1 MRREQELMSAL
12 AKTTFRL
19 HGQLVAIGEVL
30 AQPSGMTGASWQV
43 LAAVLRAPL
52 SVADIAREIGVTRQS
67 VQRIADRLV
76 AQGLADYRPNPRHR
90 RAKLLTPTGTGRD
103 AIRRIGPGHAAFAA
117 RLADELGVATMEN
130 ALAAVRRLSEVLETL
145 QRPHRQVRRR
155 YRVTAAHTRRQ
166 RSQTGSTSAIPSSVR
181 S

>member
-1 MRREQELMSAL
+1 MSAL

-43 LAAVLRAPL
+43 LAAVLRTPL

-76 AQGLADYRPNPRHR
+76 AGGLADYEPNPRHR
-90 RAKLLTPTGTGRD
+90 RAKLLTPTQAGRE
-103 AIRRIGPGHAAFAA
+103 AIRRIAPGHAHFAA
-117 RLADELGVATMEN
+117 RLADALGVAAMEDTVA
-130 ALAAVRRLSEVLETL
+130 ALRRLSEVLESL
-145 QRPHRQVRRR
+145 
-155 YRVTAAHTRRQ
+155 
-166 RSQTGSTSAIPSSVR
+166 
-181 S
+181 